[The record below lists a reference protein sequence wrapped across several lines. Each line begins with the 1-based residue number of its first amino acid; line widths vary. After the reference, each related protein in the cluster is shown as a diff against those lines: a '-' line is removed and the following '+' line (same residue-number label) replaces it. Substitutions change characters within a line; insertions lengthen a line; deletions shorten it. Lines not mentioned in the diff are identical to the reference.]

1 MKKRL
6 VCLLLLLTL
15 LLTGCTA
22 QSKENEPD
30 AVTSTATDPN
40 VRTTGTGFYFDTV
53 VTFTLYGADA
63 TLMDDLQ
70 SACRRYENLLS
81 RTIADSD
88 VGRINAAGG
97 ETVTVDPE
105 TAHILTRA
113 LEISRMTDEAFCVTI
128 APLTSLWDFSG
139 GTQRMPT

>member
-22 QSKENEPD
+22 QSQENEPD
-30 AVTSTATDPN
+30 AATSTATDPN

-81 RTIADSD
+81 RIHCRQRR
-88 VGRINAAGG
+88 GRTTPRGAKRLPWTPKPRIFSPAPWRSAA
-97 ETVTVDPE
+97 
-105 TAHILTRA
+105 
-113 LEISRMTDEAFCVTI
+113 
-128 APLTSLWDFSG
+128 
-139 GTQRMPT
+139 